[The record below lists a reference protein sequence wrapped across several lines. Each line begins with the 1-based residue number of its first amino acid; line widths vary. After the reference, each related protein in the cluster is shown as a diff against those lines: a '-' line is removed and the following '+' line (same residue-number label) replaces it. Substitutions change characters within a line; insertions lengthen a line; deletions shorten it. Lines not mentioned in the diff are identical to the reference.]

1 MTNRKINPNHV
12 TVFQAVANMQ
22 CGRASEIAEQTSIDR
37 KKVMTSLRWLK
48 KLNVIFNHDVC
59 EYGGRRRVSDND
71 FRAAG
76 GNRYAEAVWVF
87 NGECV
92 TERFADRSVVEGLL
106 NRCRAAGEAEGFN
119 VMLDEGYCV

>member
-22 CGRASEIAEQTSIDR
+22 CGTASNIAEQTSIDR

-48 KLNVIFNHDVC
+48 KLAVIWNHDV
-59 EYGGRRRVSDND
+59 EDGGRRRVSDSYYGAD
-71 FRAAG
+71 G
-76 GNRYAEAVWVF
+76 GSRYAEAVWVF

-92 TERFADRSVVEGLL
+92 TKRFADRSVVEGLL
-106 NRCRAAGEAEGFN
+106 NRCRAAGEGQGGGLMDREGFS
-119 VMLDEGYCV
+119 C